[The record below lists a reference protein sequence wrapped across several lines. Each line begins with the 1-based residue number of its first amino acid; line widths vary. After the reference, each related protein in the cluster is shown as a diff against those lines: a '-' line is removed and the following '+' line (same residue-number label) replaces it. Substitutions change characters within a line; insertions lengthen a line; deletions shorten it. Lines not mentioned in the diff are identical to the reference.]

1 MKLFGGGISFVIVAL
16 LITPVVAQIQTTVPS
31 LNGTWVFKSGKNP
44 YQVRSLEIK
53 QTQSDIQVT
62 ETSEPNKKK
71 TQRVLNYFTDGRGES
86 NMTPDNKE
94 ERKTITRWKDD
105 QLLMVFLD
113 LDHPSQKGSNTQRR
127 DEWSLSANGE
137 TLTITMTVETNR
149 PITDAPFNSLRY
161 PRKTGGSDFKRFQ
174 FVEKRVFQKLK

>member
-16 LITPVVAQIQTTVPS
+16 LITPAVAQIQTSVPS
-31 LNGTWVFKSGKNP
+31 LNGTWVFKSGQNP

-62 ETSEPNKKK
+62 ETSEPNKKR

-113 LDHPSQKGSNTQRR
+113 LDHPSQNGSNTQRR

-149 PITDAPFNSLRY
+149 PNTRCS
-161 PRKTGGSDFKRFQ
+161 FQ
-174 FVEKRVFQKLK
+174 